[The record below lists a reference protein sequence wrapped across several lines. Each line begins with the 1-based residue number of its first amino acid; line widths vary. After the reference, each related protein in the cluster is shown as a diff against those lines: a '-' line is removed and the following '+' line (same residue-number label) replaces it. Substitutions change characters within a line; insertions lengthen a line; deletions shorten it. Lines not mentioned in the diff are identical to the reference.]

1 MTRSTLKIDKHLQL
15 KMHTYLSKKIM
26 KIFLTFFFSCL
37 WQTFVYPFFFH
48 RFQVV
53 FQIYSPTRV
62 VWLGRRSS
70 IKGIPESSSNTDPA
84 SFGLGIPMSAPAV
97 NCIFLTTE
105 YLLTKSIKVPVTLIF
120 FYFWR
125 KVKSSMDTNS
135 KKIIELFTSFH
146 GFWSQKDKSLSFDR
160 ADRGLVPMT

>member
-1 MTRSTLKIDKHLQL
+1 
-15 KMHTYLSKKIM
+15 M
-26 KIFLTFFFSCL
+26 KIFLTFFFFLSLTNICL
-37 WQTFVYPFFFH
+37 SIFFFH

-84 SFGLGIPMSAPAV
+84 SFDLGIPILAPAV

-105 YLLTKSIKVPVTLIF
+105 YLLTKSIGQSVI
-120 FYFWR
+120 
-125 KVKSSMDTNS
+125 
-135 KKIIELFTSFH
+135 
-146 GFWSQKDKSLSFDR
+146 KSLPYLNCFQNPFSRIFR
-160 ADRGLVPMT
+160 QMHIVKLITRQKYIEYGEKYNN